1 MKSFSYVTAIL
12 AACLAVYSS
21 SLIPSAFAKVSY
33 NENCFLLKSRACDT
47 LVRNKLV
54 ASKWNPNMMKT
65 LVHYIYPMFPHLTF
79 KNLVAFVHD
88 VHERKYNSWDHR
100 KNKDFYLHL
109 HLHQVHLLLFHLLHL
124 YLKTLLCLWLLH
136 QCHQARLQEP
146 AHTTDLSLFLPLL
159 LWFSMYWEEM
169 NMQQERTRMDNLQ
182 SILPNY
188 IPTLISQMLSI
199 SSLWQGGHGRGTKWH
214 DRYVRVIHV
223 YLLLIV
229 LWTGFWIPVLVIM
242 HLISFLDNMGCIKL
256 DEFLY
261 AMV

>member
-21 SLIPSAFAKVSY
+21 TLIPSAFAKVSY
-33 NENCFLLKSRACDT
+33 NENCFLLKSCACDT

-54 ASKWNPNMMKT
+54 TSKWNPNMKT
-65 LVHYIYPMFPHLTF
+65 LVHYIYPMFPHLTL
-79 KNLVAFVHD
+79 KNLAAFVHD

-100 KNKDFYLHL
+100 KNRDFYLHL
-109 HLHQVHLLLFHLLHL
+109 HLHQVHLLLFHPLQL
-124 YLKTLLCLWLLH
+124 YLISLLYLWLLH
-136 QCHQARLQEP
+136 QNHQTRLQEA
-146 AHTTDLSLFLPLL
+146 AHTTDLSPFGPRLL
-159 LWFSMYWEEM
+159 CFSMYLEEM

-229 LWTGFWIPVLVIM
+229 LWTGFWIPG
-242 HLISFLDNMGCIKL
+242 FLLLCI
-256 DEFLY
+256 
-261 AMV
+261 